1 MLYLKWP
8 SMNPLNFVK
17 LTQESVYYVIIF
29 FRFSYMQLD
38 LSAKSNVNSLGM
50 NITNKKPIT
59 GSKQREE
66 IVNFLIYVRNFTQR

>member
-1 MLYLKWP
+1 MILLIFLQLIKA
-8 SMNPLNFVK
+8 N
-17 LTQESVYYVIIF
+17 VYHNRV

-50 NITNKKPIT
+50 NITSKKPNN

-66 IVNFLIYVRNFTQR
+66 IVNFLIYLRNFIQR